1 MRTNVNCYSWAF
13 LAPLHGYYLSNPDE
27 FSRSNICRVTQE
39 KNLGVWCTSDMKTSL
54 QVQKAKAMQTLG
66 LLKRSLK
73 FLLRDSFYSCTE
85 LTSDHILNA
94 VHHLGHQI

>member
-1 MRTNVNCYSWAF
+1 MATI
-13 LAPLHGYYLSNPDE
+13 YLIQMNFPDLI
-27 FSRSNICRVTQE
+27 SA
-39 KNLGVWCTSDMKTSL
+39 GVWCTSDIKTSL

-66 LLKRSLK
+66 FLKKSLK

-94 VHHLGHQI
+94 VHHLGHHIWQKTFIP